1 MEIARTENIENEGL
15 VKHYDSQGRLVK
27 IEFTRSGNN
36 CTIQYSSVP
45 APVSAFSSPYRL
57 VTWSNGYCYC
67 VYKKGD
73 TTEFIAMPET
83 KPNESVLDDLKF
95 EETTR

>member
-1 MEIARTENIENEGL
+1 MEIARTENIESEGL

-27 IEFTRSGNN
+27 IEFTRSGNS

-45 APVSAFSSPYRL
+45 APVSAFFSPFRL
-57 VTWSNGYCYC
+57 VTWSNGYRYF

-73 TTEFIAMPET
+73 TTQFTEVM
-83 KPNESVLDDLKF
+83 PNESAWDDLKF
-95 EETTR
+95 EETAR